1 MNQHQLDQSDR
12 PDQRGFSLIETMIA
26 MGIVTVGVL
35 GLAQVYVLSIN
46 NLMISS
52 EALIAREKARAAL
65 EVIHAAR
72 DADAVTWAQL
82 SNVTAPASGC
92 SATAVGGGIFLN
104 GYQPLYQPGPNGL
117 VNTANAAPVM
127 EKAPGPD
134 GRLGTTDDVSLSN
147 YQRDIRFCDL
157 ASGLREITVTIRYTV
172 AGRTLSFSLKSLI
185 SQYN

>member
-46 NLMISS
+46 NLMVSS
-52 EALIAREKARAAL
+52 DALIAREKARAAL

-72 DADAVTWAQL
+72 DADTVTWTQL
-82 SNVTAPASGC
+82 SNVTPPPTGC
-92 SATAVGGGIFLN
+92 SAAAVGGGIFLN
-104 GYQPLYQPGPNGL
+104 GYQPLNQPGPDGL

-134 GRLGTTDDVSLSN
+134 GRLGTTDDVPLGN